1 MSKNKTQ
8 RIRELGFA
16 FAYNMYLKS
25 AVNKVFRRYVYPN
38 VGGDFSS
45 FTLEQ
50 DVNILLENLIGK
62 QAHPNVENEFKSLN
76 EMISERYKNTAL
88 TYPDWR
94 IGRKT
99 SFLIYSIV
107 RLLKPNKVVETGVAN
122 GHSTFFILNA
132 LKRNETGSLYSIDVS
147 NDVGSL
153 ISEDLKPYWNLYV
166 LPKKNKKTLNQYL
179 NKIKPIDIFIHDSN
193 HMYYWQMIE
202 YESFLKNISSN
213 GFILSDDVDSS
224 YAFIDFCNK
233 NKLEAVFLNDN
244 KKVFGATKIQIK

>member
-1 MSKNKTQ
+1 MSKNKIQ
-8 RIRELGFA
+8 RIKELGFS
-16 FAYNMYLKS
+16 FVYNMYLQSIVRKIFRKY
-25 AVNKVFRRYVYPN
+25 VNPSLEA
-38 VGGDFSS
+38 FSS
-45 FTLEQ
+45 FTLES
-50 DVNILLENLIGK
+50 DPNKILLKLLGK
-62 QAHPNVENEFKSLN
+62 YVTLNIENEFKSLN
-76 EMISERYKNTAL
+76 DIILERYKKVDL
-88 TYPDWR
+88 TYPSNMK
-94 IGRKT
+94 IEYNT
-99 SFLIYSIV
+99 SFLIYSLV
-107 RLLKPNKVVETGVAN
+107 RLLKPAKVVETGVAN

-132 LKRNETGSLYSIDVS
+132 LMKNQNGRLYSIDVS

-244 KKVFGATKIQIK
+244 RKVFGATKIQIK